1 MCWGQGRCRVGQRH
15 LGKQSPNFPTPPPD
29 PQAGSKRKEGPSHL
43 SLCSYSVVGLALL
56 LLSLGHRNSRPPPP
70 GSLQGVATAPSP
82 TSPYRPARSWK
93 VSLTQPPTRLE
104 TSLPRP
110 RGVTTPMP
118 SQRLNT
124 QGHLQSIYTL
134 ALRSFLALP
143 SVKVA
148 FVAQSQQHLPEHLLR
163 EATTASH
170 PKMGSG

>member
-1 MCWGQGRCRVGQRH
+1 MCWGQGGCRVGQRH

-110 RGVTTPMP
+110 RGVTIQ
-118 SQRLNT
+118 SLYNT
-124 QGHLQSIYTL
+124 TSLQLYNIISDYRKAIKFYIIHME
-134 ALRSFLALP
+134 RYIKKP
-143 SVKVA
+143 
-148 FVAQSQQHLPEHLLR
+148 
-163 EATTASH
+163 
-170 PKMGSG
+170 